1 MLKITLITF
10 TLLTIF
16 VGCSSKQY
24 FEPKNISG
32 SYNENKKEVP
42 SEIKTFNADG
52 ATLKNYKF
60 ITFDGVSKN
69 ILPSGYKFLNKVDGK
84 ILASNKKGNL
94 LIDTKNNIIF
104 FKQNIIAASIRD
116 NLVALVFEDNSF
128 AIYDLENKKF
138 KFKEYSKISFTNNIK
153 IANPIFLDDIVLF
166 PSLNG
171 KLVIANSNT
180 FKLVKTI
187 SIDPDNQINNVIYLK
202 VIGNTM
208 VAATSNK
215 ILILGN
221 DMFSVK
227 SYSINNVVSDD
238 KYIYI
243 STIEG
248 NLVKLNLSLDE
259 LASKKFKFAKFYTLG
274 VGKSL
279 YALESQGYLIKI
291 DKNFKSSIVYN
302 FSFDESSKVIA
313 IENMLYFNN
322 SSIKLK

>member
-1 MLKITLITF
+1 LLKITLITF

>member
-221 DMFSVK
+221 DIFSVK

-248 NLVKLNLSLDE
+248 NLVKLNLSLDK

-274 VGKSL
+274 IGKSL

-313 IENMLYFNN
+313 IDNMLYFNN